1 MKKLIFAAVTA
12 AVIPLILAVAAD
24 RPNDKIKKQEEGTKH
39 LPSDSV
45 SIPYEQIKYGMV
57 PAGKK
62 YAVFNAKGKKIA
74 AYKAGE
80 KTSMTTDCAQIP
92 CPSSFDKDTVCWKCV
107 ERIKAK

>member
-1 MKKLIFAAVTA
+1 MAVRYPSRFERQDKMRKLIFAAVTA
-12 AVIPLILAVAAD
+12 AVIPLVLAVAGD
-24 RPNDKIKKQEEGTKH
+24 RPSE
-39 LPSDSV
+39 SV
-45 SIPYEQIKYGMV
+45 SLNFAKISYQKV

-62 YAVFNAKGKKIA
+62 YAVFNTKGKKIA
-74 AYKAGE
+74 DFKAGE